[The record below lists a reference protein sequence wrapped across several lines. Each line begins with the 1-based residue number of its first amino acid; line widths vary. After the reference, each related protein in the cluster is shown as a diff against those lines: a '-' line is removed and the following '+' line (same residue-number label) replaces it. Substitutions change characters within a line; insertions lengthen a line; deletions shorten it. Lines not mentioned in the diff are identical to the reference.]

1 MQICIYFV
9 LTIVMEQTGV
19 EPVKPKS
26 RKPLILKESS
36 KYNTLQPHNHA
47 DNRTE
52 KVFRVAFCT
61 VMQHEYA
68 TRNKAARSLLA
79 TLTTPSLFVPK
90 VHHMIHP
97 IHLLLPPIARHIC
110 AVCHLLFSHM
120 PLSLWEVHA
129 TAFLSPYPFDGF
141 VSLCASR
148 GYFYLY

>member
-68 TRNKAARSLLA
+68 TRILAAGSLLGANKNVLSFCFSRSLFWINSGRRTIIKHSRNKRA
-79 TLTTPSLFVPK
+79 
-90 VHHMIHP
+90 
-97 IHLLLPPIARHIC
+97 
-110 AVCHLLFSHM
+110 
-120 PLSLWEVHA
+120 
-129 TAFLSPYPFDGF
+129 
-141 VSLCASR
+141 AS
-148 GYFYLY
+148 

>member
-1 MQICIYFV
+1 MGI
-9 LTIVMEQTGV
+9 

-68 TRNKAARSLLA
+68 TRNKAAGSLLA
-79 TLTTPSLFVPK
+79 TLTTPSFFVPK

-97 IHLLLPPIARHIC
+97 IHLLLPPIAMHIC
-110 AVCHLLFSHM
+110 AVCHIIHYVKTGRL
-120 PLSLWEVHA
+120 PPPKKNKVQ
-129 TAFLSPYPFDGF
+129 P
-141 VSLCASR
+141 R
-148 GYFYLY
+148 GDSEGTEKDR

>member
-36 KYNTLQPHNHA
+36 KYNTLRPHHHA

-61 VMQHEYA
+61 VMQHGNA
-68 TRNKAARSLLA
+68 TRNKAAGSLLA
-79 TLTTPSLFVPK
+79 ANKKRLDF
-90 VHHMIHP
+90 
-97 IHLLLPPIARHIC
+97 C
-110 AVCHLLFSHM
+110 FSHR
-120 PLSLWEVHA
+120 S
-129 TAFLSPYPFDGF
+129 
-141 VSLCASR
+141 SR
-148 GYFYLY
+148 RFILIWYISTNLFYLAIQYFT

>member
-36 KYNTLQPHNHA
+36 KCNTLRPHHHA

-68 TRNKAARSLLA
+68 TRNKGGR
-79 TLTTPSLFVPK
+79 
-90 VHHMIHP
+90 
-97 IHLLLPPIARHIC
+97 IAPDRPC
-110 AVCHLLFSHM
+110 YSNN
-120 PLSLWEVHA
+120 
-129 TAFLSPYPFDGF
+129 
-141 VSLCASR
+141 AS
-148 GYFYLY
+148 